1 VRAPAPPPAKLA
13 GRVLLADDNA
23 DLRDLVQ
30 IQLVELGFECKAVGD
45 GLEAIEAALAQPYTL
60 VLLDMDMPFMD
71 GYETVRVLR
80 ERGYSAPVIGFTAH
94 QAGAAIERALIEGC
108 DDVISKPAAPERLRE
123 ALAPFAEGALPPQ
136 PAAGAN
142 AISVRV
148 DGRLR
153 GIIVRFLANC
163 GRDVLRLQNA
173 LGGGDFSAARAIGH
187 SLAGSGGSYGFEEI
201 TRIGRA
207 IEENSRSGDVG
218 SLGRQIAQLED
229 YLSRV
234 HPDFR

>member
-1 VRAPAPPPAKLA
+1 
-13 GRVLLADDNA
+13 
-23 DLRDLVQ
+23 
-30 IQLVELGFECKAVGD
+30 
-45 GLEAIEAALAQPYTL
+45 
-60 VLLDMDMPFMD
+60 
-71 GYETVRVLR
+71 
-80 ERGYSAPVIGFTAH
+80 
-94 QAGAAIERALIEGC
+94 
-108 DDVISKPAAPERLRE
+108 
-123 ALAPFAEGALPPQ
+123 
-136 PAAGAN
+136 
-142 AISVRV
+142 
-148 DGRLR
+148 
-153 GIIVRFLANC
+153 
-163 GRDVLRLQNA
+163 VLRLQNA